1 MQNMYLLLWK
11 SPYLGVTFD
20 TGGISLKP
28 SANMDKM
35 RADMGGAACVVS
47 VVSAASALQLPI
59 NIVVLAPLCENM
71 PSACALKP
79 GDVVKAMDGQTIQ
92 VLINGASNHGESA
105 CALPSTHIH

>member
-1 MQNMYLLLWK
+1 M
-11 SPYLGVTFD
+11 TFD

-47 VVSAASALQLPI
+47 VVSAVAALQLPI
-59 NIVVLAPLCENM
+59 NIIVLAPLCENM

-92 VLINGASNHGESA
+92 VLNSTSQHNLVLAHG
-105 CALPSTHIH
+105 